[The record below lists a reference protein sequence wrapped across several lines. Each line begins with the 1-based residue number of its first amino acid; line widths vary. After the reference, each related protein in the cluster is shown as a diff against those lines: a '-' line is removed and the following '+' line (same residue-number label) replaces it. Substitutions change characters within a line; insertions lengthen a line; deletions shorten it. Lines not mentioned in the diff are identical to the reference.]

1 MAGSGI
7 RTLEPYSGSP
17 HVVPGY
23 QVPGSPATVA
33 YAVFAV
39 TEDSISI
46 EEKKASIRQ
55 NFSLNNSKST
65 FYINFRLLR

>member
-1 MAGSGI
+1 MKPQFAERVGSSMAGSGI

-46 EEKKASIRQ
+46 EEKTEVLER
-55 NFSLNNSKST
+55 F
-65 FYINFRLLR
+65 FH